1 MTDAILRPEIYR
13 EPMSQE
19 KFGIVEKPLT
29 PFERLY
35 NQDWVRKLFVLIVIA
50 ACWEAYARWLDNELL
65 VPTFSAT
72 VLALFDLDPTLV
84 PHVPVLSVDA
94 HHMGW
99 PLMKVLQARAS
110 GSND

>member
-1 MTDAILRPEIYR
+1 MVGR
-13 EPMSQE
+13 EPGADRRYNAGVDHAA
-19 KFGIVEKPLT
+19 FYPVVP
-29 PFERLY
+29 PFHL
-35 NQDWVRKLFVLIVIA
+35 
-50 ACWEAYARWLDNELL
+50 
-65 VPTFSAT
+65 SAT